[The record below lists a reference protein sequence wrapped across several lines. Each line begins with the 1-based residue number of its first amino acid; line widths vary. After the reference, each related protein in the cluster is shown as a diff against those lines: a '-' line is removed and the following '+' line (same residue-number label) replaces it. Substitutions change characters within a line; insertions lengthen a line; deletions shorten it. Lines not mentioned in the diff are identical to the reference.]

1 MWLWKLQPTMLDL
14 CLCFF
19 YVLPC
24 DSLSVGKFCR
34 LYFEILQIV
43 TFCSFCDLENLSNF
57 SLLISMAM
65 IIGRIRTVKIYHC
78 LIDCS
83 RLSSK
88 LSNMPLLFASLPLSA
103 FFCFISFLQWYSC
116 SFVTL
121 LPFTIIQDFWFR
133 YVLLFYL
140 SFTPCLSLLFEEVIQ
155 NTFLGFE
162 AVRSRFVD
170 TSSSA
175 IFSLKMFNVLGK
187 LCHANI
193 ISFYSKVNLES

>member
-121 LPFTIIQDFWFR
+121 CSLLLSFKTFDLGTYFYFIFLLHLVFLYFFKKWFR
-133 YVLLFYL
+133 
-140 SFTPCLSLLFEEVIQ
+140 THSL
-155 NTFLGFE
+155 
-162 AVRSRFVD
+162 A
-170 TSSSA
+170 
-175 IFSLKMFNVLGK
+175 LKL
-187 LCHANI
+187 
-193 ISFYSKVNLES
+193 